1 MRSTMQDAPL
11 LIRDIVRHGQ
21 WMYADK
27 EVFTATPTGVV
38 SETFAEVAANAERL
52 ASALTRLGVTRD
64 DRVATLMW
72 NNAAHMEVYLA
83 VPSMGAILH
92 TLNLRLFPDQLAY
105 VINHADDRVIVV
117 DASLVGLLA
126 RQTAELSSLR

>member
-27 EVFTATPTGVV
+27 KVFTATSTGIT
-38 SETFAEVAANAERL
+38 SATYAEVAQRAEQL
-52 ASALTRLGVTRD
+52 ASALTRLGVQRD

-72 NNAAHMEVYLA
+72 NNQTHMEVYLA

-92 TLNLRLFPDQLAY
+92 TLNVRLFPDQLAF
-105 VINHADDRVIVV
+105 
-117 DASLVGLLA
+117 
-126 RQTAELSSLR
+126 